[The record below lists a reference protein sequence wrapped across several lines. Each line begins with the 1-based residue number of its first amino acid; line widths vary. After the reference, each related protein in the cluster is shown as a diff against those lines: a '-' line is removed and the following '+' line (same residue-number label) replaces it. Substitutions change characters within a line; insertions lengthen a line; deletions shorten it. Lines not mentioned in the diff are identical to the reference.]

1 MKDYR
6 EKEMKQLLGVLLLL
20 CIYYCTP
27 VFKIISKSSS
37 FFNEFVSMVKYIISL
52 GVISLCVFLF
62 DCLITS
68 EMKNKLVGLFCIPMA
83 GEVIFTKIFEN
94 KIKDK
99 RFTYKEARKRYD
111 DIILNRPQNTQE
123 KRNYENACWFSIYQ
137 KYKNDGAVVQSQKDF
152 LTCRDLFS
160 EIVLFAIM
168 YLISIVLFK
177 SFIIFSWEFIF
188 ILVALGTVINCS
200 THVKMNRFVNS
211 VIAIDIAKGEK

>member
-111 DIILNRPQNTQE
+111 DII
-123 KRNYENACWFSIYQ
+123 
-137 KYKNDGAVVQSQKDF
+137 
-152 LTCRDLFS
+152 
-160 EIVLFAIM
+160 
-168 YLISIVLFK
+168 
-177 SFIIFSWEFIF
+177 
-188 ILVALGTVINCS
+188 
-200 THVKMNRFVNS
+200 
-211 VIAIDIAKGEK
+211 